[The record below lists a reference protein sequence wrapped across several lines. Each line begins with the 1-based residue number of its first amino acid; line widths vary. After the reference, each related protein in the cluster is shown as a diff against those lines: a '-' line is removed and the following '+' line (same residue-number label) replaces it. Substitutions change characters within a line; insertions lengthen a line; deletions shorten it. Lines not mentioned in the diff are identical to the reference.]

1 MPSLGLNKT
10 WQRLLSIGSKKH
22 GDDQPRGIDRID
34 SSFGDEAWN
43 ESGISVTEPG
53 AEPQTYAIPDTSQL
67 DGHVR
72 LSRLRYKPLNEA
84 KDDIRILN
92 IISEPGDE
100 HIRCI
105 LQHFSCSHKY
115 PDYTALSYCWGT
127 LVDAVSITVD
137 GAPVSVT
144 ANLAAALRSL
154 RANGH
159 SHIWVDALCINQ
171 NDQIERG
178 QQILRMKAIYR
189 HAATTIAWLGPDSK
203 NQADTAFTRL
213 KILATRKPEADFEG
227 AIAAL
232 FTGYTAWRNDAG
244 WSSIKTLMEFAYWKR
259 TWIIQELALSRSVLF
274 WWGQSSL
281 PLDTLDT
288 AMANLRDRKP
298 KDYFE
303 SGYKDI
309 LYLLII
315 VGKTRNKRGRES
327 KGMNLERILTFSCRS
342 LASEPRDKIFGVLGL
357 SSDGSE
363 LIPNPDYRKP
373 LDTIL
378 RELTISMLR
387 RQDSKSKVGPSDLI
401 CIDNPTVPKR
411 QELPSWTIDWTRIW
425 KGPAGNFWASSV
437 ERGLQSG
444 YLASGKSNA
453 NPRFSED
460 GITLTVRGYVL
471 DRVCSLSA
479 VYLIGGDKPKP
490 FLSKG
495 TPGSTVEHALAQN
508 VYGGE
513 GDLFN
518 AIWRSLI
525 ADRIAHKKSE
535 LSTAQAPS
543 SYGSHFA
550 HLWSEDSKRPKGE
563 RLRLTYDCLA
573 AVKSFEIY
581 GRTLED
587 WSRFTTSSSDL
598 VERSVDYDE
607 ISVQDFGA
615 SRSSTRFEPNAMEFI
630 YACKFRDMFHRRLL
644 TTRKGYVGLAHA
656 QSQIGDTICVL
667 EGCTIPMILRPCD
680 RGFRLV
686 GDAYVHGI
694 MNGEYWQ
701 AQPLSSIQE
710 FDLK

>member
-1 MPSLGLNKT
+1 MPSLALNKT
-10 WQRLLSIGSKKH
+10 WQRLLSVRSKKY
-22 GDDQPRGIDRID
+22 GQDQPRGIDRID

-43 ESGISVTEPG
+43 GSGISAAQSDTDSQLYP
-53 AEPQTYAIPDTSQL
+53 IPDASQL
-67 DGHVR
+67 DGHVQ
-72 LSRLRYKPLNEA
+72 LSGLKYEPLNEA

-92 IISEPGDE
+92 IVSEPGDD
-100 HIRCI
+100 HVRCI

-115 PDYTALSYCWGT
+115 PEYTALSYCWGT
-127 LVDAVSITVD
+127 LADAVSITVD
-137 GAPVSVT
+137 GALVSVT

-171 NDQIERG
+171 NDQMERG

-203 NQADTAFTRL
+203 NQANTAFTRL
-213 KILATRKPEADFEG
+213 RILATRKPEAEFED

-244 WSSIKTLMEFAYWKR
+244 WSSIKTLMESAYWKR
-259 TWIIQELALSRSVLF
+259 TWIIQELALSKSVLF
-274 WWGQSSL
+274 WWGRSSIG
-281 PLDTLDT
+281 LDTLDT

-315 VGKTRNKRGRES
+315 VGKTRNNRGRES

-363 LIPNPDYRKP
+363 LIPDPDYRKP

-378 RELTISMLR
+378 RELTISMLLR
-387 RQDSKSKVGPSDLI
+387 RDTKNKVGPSDLM

-444 YLASGKSNA
+444 YLTSGKSNA

-460 GITLTVRGYVL
+460 GMILTVRGYVF
-471 DRVCSLSA
+471 DRICSLSA

-495 TPGSTVEHALAQN
+495 MPGSAAGHSLVQN
-508 VYGGE
+508 IYGGE

-518 AIWRSLI
+518 AIWRSLV

-535 LSTAQAPS
+535 LSTGQAPS
-543 SYGSHFA
+543 FYGSHFA

-573 AVKSFEIY
+573 AVRSFEIY

-587 WSRFTTSSSDL
+587 WSRFNTSNSNP
-598 VERSVDYDE
+598 VERAADYDE
-607 ISVQDFGA
+607 IGVQDFRA
-615 SRSSTRFEPNAMEFI
+615 SNSSTGYESDAMEFI

-656 QSQIGDTICVL
+656 QSEIGDTICVL

-694 MNGEYWQ
+694 MNGEYWH